1 MVAWQFFSRLLK
13 DRAGNFGMMTAILLP
28 VLLGAGGIAI
38 DVTNMMMSKTQ
49 LQDAADAASLAAST
63 ALANGQAANDDEAEL
78 LARQFFI
85 GQVANYFGDDTAEK
99 IGNSTAFNVTT
110 TINGTS
116 KKYDVGVNS
125 TYGMALTPLMG
136 VLGYE
141 TMNIAVNSAS
151 TSGTT
156 NTKSAL
162 SMVLVLDESGS
173 MKDKTNTVKSKTC
186 KKYKWDG
193 KCDEWNT
200 VYVTKMEALK
210 TAAAALFTALEKA
223 DPTGDLTRTGAI
235 SYNHNVMGQTSPT
248 MSWGTSDA
256 RKHVSQMPEPPAG
269 GTDAR
274 EAVKLA
280 DAAVKKFLDNSDR
293 ESKEHLVKNNSVVD
307 RYMVLMTDGE
317 MTGYSNQWK
326 EYIHNEVRENCTK
339 AKQDGITIFAVAFMA
354 PKNGKELLGDCASS
368 SENYFEPETMEQL
381 VNTFSSIAQHATK
394 ARTLLTN

>member
-28 VLLGAGGIAI
+28 VMLGAGGIAI

-63 ALANGQAANDDEAEL
+63 AMANGQAANDEEAEL

-151 TSGTT
+151 TSGTEQT
-156 NTKSAL
+156 RAAL
-162 SMVLVLDESGS
+162 SMYLALDRSGS
-173 MKDKTNTVKSKTC
+173 MSFMTNETKSGTCDNYTKNSWSNPTGSNKPCYIRKIEALQAASHALVKSLS
-186 KKYKWDG
+186 D
-193 KCDEWNT
+193 
-200 VYVTKMEALK
+200 
-210 TAAAALFTALEKA
+210 A
-223 DPTGDLTRTGAI
+223 DPEKNLVRLGAV
-235 SYNHNVMGQTSPT
+235 SYNDQTQTPKA
-248 MSWGTSDA
+248 MAWGTD
-256 RKHVSQMPEPPAG
+256 HVKTYVDSLPYKPTG
-269 GTDAR
+269 GTDASGAMEYAYKALVGSNNT
-274 EAVKLA
+274 EASAHTL
-280 DAAVKKFLDNSDR
+280 
-293 ESKEHLVKNNSVVD
+293 EKNGEFQ
-307 RYMVLMTDGE
+307 RYILLMTDGE
-317 MTGYSNQWK
+317 MTGNGSSFNSPIDQK
-326 EYIHNEVRENCTK
+326 VRGWCDD
-339 AKQDGITIFAVAFMA
+339 AKKDAIIIFSVAFMA
-354 PKNGKELLGDCASS
+354 PDNGKKLLNYCASG
-368 SENYFEPETMEQL
+368 SENYFQPDTMAKL
-381 VNTFSSIAQHATK
+381 VATFDAIGKKAAKSAT
-394 ARTLLTN
+394 RLTH

>member
-63 ALANGQAANDDEAEL
+63 AMANGQAANDEEAEL

-151 TSGTT
+151 TSGTSED
-156 NTKSAL
+156 KSSV
-162 SMVLVLDESGS
+162 SMFLVLDRSGS
-173 MKDKTNTVKSKTC
+173 MDQRTGTRDNNGNYIRKLA
-186 KKYKWDG
+186 
-193 KCDEWNT
+193 
-200 VYVTKMEALK
+200 ALK
-210 TAAAALFTALEKA
+210 LATAVLLKSLEDA
-223 DPTGDLTRTGAI
+223 DPTHEYVRTGAV
-235 SYNHNVMGQTSPT
+235 SFNEKKQAEEPLA
-248 MSWGTSDA
+248 WGTAEVSGYVNELTATGTTNSGDA
-256 RKHVSQMPEPPAG
+256 MQLAYTQLAMRSEN
-269 GTDAR
+269 
-274 EAVKLA
+274 EAHLA
-280 DAAVKKFLDNSDR
+280 MNEQVPKKYIVF
-293 ESKEHLVKNNSVVD
+293 
-307 RYMVLMTDGE
+307 MTDGE
-317 MTGYSNQWK
+317 NNVNGADSKTRVACGEAK
-326 EYIHNEVRENCTK
+326 K
-339 AKQDGITIFAVAFMA
+339 AKMEVYSIALMVDQASAR
-354 PKNGKELLGDCASS
+354 KLLQDCATDPSTHYFRA
-368 SENYFEPETMEQL
+368 ENASDL
-381 VNTFSSIAQHATK
+381 IAAFDAIGKKAAPIAT
-394 ARTLLTN
+394 RLTH